1 MRRAALRIPGKAES
15 IMRRNIVHWGA
26 GSLTYAIREIV
37 ELAHRFR
44 DHGLDITWEN
54 IGDPIQKGEQVV
66 PWIKDI
72 VHDVMEQD
80 ASWGYCNTAGVP
92 ETREWLAAEVNKR
105 GGAQVTPTDIM
116 FFNGV
121 GDAVSKVYGFLR
133 REARILGPTP
143 AYSTHSSAEGAHSG
157 YEHLT
162 YELDPYNGWMPDLD
176 DIRLKV
182 KYNDSIAG
190 ILLINPDNPTGA
202 VYPREILEGI
212 VEIARQND
220 LFLICDEIY
229 AHVVF
234 DQDEAMHLSEIIG
247 DVCAIVMRGLSKEV
261 PWPGS
266 RCAWLEVLN
275 SHRDEMF
282 QRYVNSLLA
291 AKRLEVCSTTA
302 PQMAVPRIMGDERY
316 AGHLRHRAAMLK
328 GRADEAQAALGGI
341 DGTVANIP
349 GGALYYTL
357 MFEDGVLN
365 NRQTLP
371 IENDD
376 IRHMVETL
384 VEGAPHDARF
394 VYYLMG
400 ATGICVVP
408 LSGFYCKRDGF
419 RMTLLETDD
428 EKRRWTYQTLGDA
441 VRSYLAS

>member
-1 MRRAALRIPGKAES
+1 
-15 IMRRNIVHWGA
+15 MRRNIVHWGA

-37 ELAHRFR
+37 QVAHRFR
-44 DHGLDITWEN
+44 DRGLDITWEN
-54 IGDPIQKGEQVV
+54 IGDPIQKGEIVE
-66 PWIKDI
+66 PWIRQIMHEVVDDSI
-72 VHDVMEQD
+72 
-80 ASWGYCNTAGVP
+80 SWGYCDTAGVP
-92 ETREWLAAEVNKR
+92 QTREFLAAEINKR
-105 GGAQVTPTDIM
+105 GGAKVTPEDVI

-162 YELDPYNGWMPDLD
+162 YELDPYNGWLPDLE

-202 VYPREILEGI
+202 CYPREVLEEI
-212 VEIARQND
+212 VRIAREFD

-234 DQDEAMHLSEIIG
+234 DRDSTMHLSEVVG
-247 DVCAIVMRGLSKEV
+247 DVPAIVMRGLSKEV

-266 RCAWLEVLN
+266 RCAWIEVLN
-275 SHRDEMF
+275 RRRDEVF
-282 QRYVNSLLA
+282 DRYVNSLLA

-302 PQMAVPRIMGDERY
+302 PQMAVPRILGDDRY
-316 AGHLRHRAAMLK
+316 PEHLRRRAAMLSA
-328 GRADEAQAALGGI
+328 RANEAADVLNGI
-341 DGTVANIP
+341 NGIVANKP
-349 GGALYYTL
+349 GGALYYTV
-357 MFEDGVLN
+357 MFEDGVLHGG
-365 NRQTLP
+365 QSLTIP
-371 IENDD
+371 DPE
-376 IRHMVETL
+376 IRGMVEQL
-384 VEGAPHDARF
+384 VDGTPNDARF

-400 ATGICVVP
+400 STGICVVP

-428 EKRRWTYQTLGDA
+428 EKRRWTYGTLA
-441 VRSYLAS
+441 EAIRQYLGQ